1 MFISIFLSYK
11 PLAFLLHK
19 INPQAFAHL
28 TTHMYYRISS
38 LHSHQGFVSHW
49 INIDPMPD
57 NLPSTQTSSAMEFSG
72 ASFIRTDVLF
82 ALGIVAII
90 LFMLVPMPT
99 MMLDG
104 GLAISV
110 TFSILILMT
119 VLFIKTPLE
128 FSTFPTILLVTTT
141 MRLGLNIASTRLIL
155 EHGHTGSSAA
165 GGIIEAFGTFII
177 GSNYVIGAI
186 VFSILVIVN
195 FVVITKGSGRIA
207 EVAARFALD
216 AMPGKQMAIDS
227 DLSAGM
233 ITEDESRER
242 RKKLES
248 ESTFFGAMDGAAKF
262 VRGDAIAGI
271 LIVFVNII
279 GGIVIGTVMQDMTLA
294 EAASAYTVLTI
305 GDGLVSQIPA
315 LVISVSAGLLVSKA
329 GVEGSADQE
338 IFKQLGRYPSAL
350 AMSSALMFVLAIVP
364 AIPFIPFAVLSM
376 ITGAMA
382 YYAFQKNVAEEAAEQ
397 AGETTEEST
406 SPVAEEPISKALS
419 MDIIRLELGYGLLPL
434 VQGDGDGGNKL
445 TDQIKGLRR
454 QLAEDM
460 GYVLPAVRIQDNLQ
474 LAANDYIVSIKEIE
488 AGRGDVRPAMLMCMD
503 PSGAAIT
510 MPGES
515 TVEPTFGLPAMWIS
529 EEYREEA
536 HFKGYTVVDAPT
548 VITTHI
554 TEMIKDNMPDLLNY
568 SETQK
573 LLNELPEDYQ
583 KLVADVIPAQVTVGS
598 LQRILQSLLSERISV
613 RDLPTILEGVAE
625 AAAFTKSI
633 PQITEH
639 VRTRLARQLCNSNAD
654 ASGVLILLTLSPDWD
669 QAFTEALVGDGE
681 EKQLAMP
688 PSKLQDFISDV
699 REQYDTLATQGI
711 TPVLLTSPFIRPYVR
726 SVIERFRPQTMV
738 MSQNEVHPKAKI
750 KTVGQ
755 V

>member
-1 MFISIFLSYK
+1 M
-11 PLAFLLHK
+11 AD
-19 INPQAFAHL
+19 N
-28 TTHMYYRISS
+28 
-38 LHSHQGFVSHW
+38 
-49 INIDPMPD
+49 
-57 NLPSTQTSSAMEFSG
+57 NLPSTNNIEFSG
-72 ASFIRTDVLF
+72 ASLMRTDVIF
-82 ALGIVAII
+82 ALGIVVII

-104 GLAISV
+104 GLAVSV

-119 VLFIKTPLE
+119 VLFIKAPLE

-155 EHGHTGSSAA
+155 ENGHTGSAAA
-165 GGIIEAFGTFII
+165 GGVIEAFGTFVI

-186 VFSILVIVN
+186 VFAILVIVN

-227 DLSAGM
+227 DLSAGI
-233 ITEDESRER
+233 ITEDESRDR

-262 VRGDAIAGI
+262 VRGDAIAGL

-294 EAASAYTVLTI
+294 EAASNYTVLTI

-338 IFKQLGRYPSAL
+338 IFKQFGRYPSAL
-350 AMSSALMFVLAIVP
+350 GMSSILMFILAIVP
-364 AIPFIPFAVLSM
+364 AIPFIPFFALSAV
-376 ITGAMA
+376 TGAMA
-382 YYAFQKNVAEEAAEQ
+382 YYSWQQNTAEANAA
-397 AGETTEEST
+397 T
-406 SPVAEEPISKALS
+406 SELDGSVEDSAAPLAEEPISKALA

-434 VQGDGDGGNKL
+434 VQGDEGNKL

-488 AGRGDVRPAMLMCMD
+488 AGRGDVRPNMLMCMD
-503 PSGAAIT
+503 PSGDVIN

-515 TVEPTFGLPAMWIS
+515 TTEPTFGLPAMWIS
-529 EEYREEA
+529 EDYREEA

-568 SETQK
+568 AETQK

-583 KLVADVIPAQVTVGS
+583 KLVADVIPSQVTVGS

-613 RDLPTILEGVAE
+613 RDLPTILEGIAE
-625 AAAFTKSI
+625 ATAFTKSI

-639 VRTRLARQLCNSNAD
+639 VRARLSRQICNSNTD

-669 QAFTEALVGDGE
+669 QAFMEALVGDGE
-681 EKQLAMP
+681 DKQLAMP
-688 PSKLQDFISDV
+688 PSKLQDFITAV
-699 REQYDTLATQGI
+699 REQYDTLAGQGI
-711 TPVLLTSPFIRPYVR
+711 TPILLTSPFIRPYVR

-755 V
+755 I